1 MSAQMWY
8 KVVVPTRMEQQ
19 ISVYPNEG
27 FDGII
32 VEIEEVDD
40 NKESIRLYLYKDEMN
55 IFIEKMM
62 EMMKH
67 VEGSG
72 K

>member
-1 MSAQMWY
+1 MWY
-8 KVVVPTRMEQQ
+8 KVVFPTRMEQQ
-19 ISVYPNEG
+19 ITVYPNEG

-32 VEIEEVDD
+32 VIIEEIGNDD
-40 NKESIRLYLYKDEMN
+40 SMSLYLYKDEMN

>member
-1 MSAQMWY
+1 MSTQMWY
-8 KVVVPTRMEQQ
+8 KVVVPTRLEQQ
-19 ISVYPNEG
+19 ISIYPNEG

-32 VEIEEVDD
+32 VEIEEID
-40 NKESIRLYLYKDEMN
+40 NKESTRLYLYKDEMN

-67 VEGSG
+67 VDGSG

>member
-32 VEIEEVDD
+32 VIIEEIGNDD
-40 NKESIRLYLYKDEMN
+40 SMSLYLYKDEMN

>member
-8 KVVVPTRMEQQ
+8 KVVVPTRME

-32 VEIEEVDD
+32 VQIEEVDD

>member
-1 MSAQMWY
+1 
-8 KVVVPTRMEQQ
+8 MEQQ

-32 VEIEEVDD
+32 VEIEEID

>member
-8 KVVVPTRMEQQ
+8 KVVFPTKMEQQ
-19 ISVYPNEG
+19 ITVYPNEG

-32 VEIEEVDD
+32 VIIEEIGNDD
-40 NKESIRLYLYKDEMN
+40 SMSLYLYKDEMN